1 MKRISVF
8 FLAFC
13 AVISCGCSAN
23 NHEIVENT
31 TESST
36 AATTTATL
44 AETTTTAAEITTTTA
59 TADTTTENTTT
70 MTTAVETTTT
80 TTTTPETT
88 TTTTTAV
95 TTTPATTT
103 SESTVITITETTTE
117 KATAASTEIVTTITP
132 KKTKKT
138 KKTTITTKE
147 PETTTTE
154 ITTVP
159 ETTTTTAEI
168 PTGAAIEQQ
177 SDGSLIIFGERY
189 VMTFDDEFNGD
200 TLDLTKWSKCPEW
213 KRQDRNCYWS
223 NDCSYLN
230 GEGQLVLEATYDDDY
245 YMGAIRSKGKFEQAY
260 GYFEVRC
267 TLNTTP
273 GWWTAF
279 WLMGETV
286 QEGNSGAEGTEI
298 DIYESAFYYKNEVQH
313 TLNWGG
319 YGAGHQALG
328 NRTKIDGLYDG
339 DYHTFSLLW
348 TEEEY
353 VFFVDGE
360 ETWRTDAAEAGGTCT
375 APLYIKMTAETGSW
389 TYNDLD
395 ETVLPDSILV
405 DYIRVYQ
412 GEK

>member
-13 AVISCGCSAN
+13 AILSCGCSAN
-23 NHEIVENT
+23 NPEIVENT

-44 AETTTTAAEITTTTA
+44 AETTAE
-59 TADTTTENTTT
+59 TT
-70 MTTAVETTTT
+70 MTTTSAETTTAATAT
-80 TTTTPETT
+80 TAAETT
-88 TTTTTAV
+88 TTTTTAETT
-95 TTTPATTT
+95 TTTPATTTAPAATT
-103 SESTVITITETTTE
+103 SESTVITTAETTTE
-117 KATAASTEIVTTITP
+117 KATAASTEIVTTTVT

-138 KKTTITTKE
+138 KKTTTAVSKE
-147 PETTTTE
+147 PETTE
-154 ITTVP
+154 L
-159 ETTTTTAEI
+159 TTTTETTVSDET
-168 PTGAAIEQQ
+168 PLPVTFEQQ
-177 SDGSLIIFGERY
+177 ADGSLLISGERY
-189 VMTFDDEFNGD
+189 VMTFDDEFNGSN
-200 TLDLTKWSKCPEW
+200 LDLTKWSRCPEW
-213 KRQDRNCYWS
+213 KRQDRNCYWN

-230 GEGQLVLEATYDDDY
+230 GEGQLVLEATYDGDY

-260 GYFEVRC
+260 GYFEVKC

-286 QEGNSGAEGTEI
+286 QEGNSGAQGTEI
-298 DIYESAFYYKNEVQH
+298 DIYESAFYYDNEVQH

-319 YGAGHQALG
+319 YGAGHQASG
-328 NRTKIDGLYDG
+328 SRTKIDGLYDG

-353 VFFVDGE
+353 VFFIDGE

-375 APLYIKMTAETGSW
+375 APLYLKMTAETGSW
-389 TYNDLD
+389 TYDDMD
-395 ETVLPDSILV
+395 ELLLPDSILV

-412 GEK
+412 KS